1 MRRICII
8 VICLLVILSAQT
20 AHGEMLPRNVTD
32 ALTPEAEEIL
42 RDLGDGGYD
51 HGTLLRGLE
60 RIWGTVCQTFLH
72 LFRGNVNG
80 AVLLLGVVLLC
91 GVIGDMG
98 RAADSAGGNYV
109 TLGGVLVITTITA
122 GSLRSLMET
131 GMEAMEQ
138 LDVFAKALLP
148 TLAAAVAAGGGVVS
162 ASVRQVL
169 TVLFTNL
176 LITAIRTLLLPLVY
190 CYVAAAVANAAL
202 PDHDLKRLQDG
213 IGKVISGAL
222 TGLLVVFTAFLTLS
236 GAAGTAA
243 DTAALRLTKS
253 AISTAVPVVGGII
266 ADATDSVLA
275 SAGILKSAL
284 GVFGMLGVLAICLT
298 PFLHLAVQYLLYKM
312 TAFLAATVGSEPL
325 VELID
330 ALGSAFGLLL
340 AMTGTCALLL
350 LISVASSVS
359 VVVT

>member
-98 RAADSAGGNYV
+98 RAADSAAGNYV

-213 IGKVISGAL
+213 AL
-222 TGLLVVFTAFLTLS
+222 AYTKDGLAMKDVYDWYKSPQGERGESYAPILLLTDR
-236 GAAGTAA
+236 AAGHDIAVDIDRINRITDR
-243 DTAALRLTKS
+243 DTVVLRKE
-253 AISTAVPVVGGII
+253 
-266 ADATDSVLA
+266 
-275 SAGILKSAL
+275 
-284 GVFGMLGVLAICLT
+284 
-298 PFLHLAVQYLLYKM
+298 FLNI
-312 TAFLAATVGSEPL
+312 G
-325 VELID
+325 
-330 ALGSAFGLLL
+330 
-340 AMTGTCALLL
+340 
-350 LISVASSVS
+350 
-359 VVVT
+359 